1 MKTTVNYQGLVN
13 AKLLPKHLILSNRN
27 ILDQKALSIA
37 LMNIFPMLYRN

>member
-13 AKLLPKHLILSNRN
+13 AKLLPKHLILSN